1 MAWSGGEGA
10 CEFTCDPSAF
20 HDGTGAAA
28 EWSCPHDVLDGRDRC
43 PFHCDPDAVPVSVS
57 VSDAFLDAI
66 AASDGEDRR
75 DRERGKQFL
84 GATIDD
90 LDLSMA
96 VVNAG
101 DNYPI
106 DLRGATVGRIDCTDS
121 EFGQRIDLRGATVA
135 GTATFDG
142 TYYEL
147 DARDAT
153 LGEVVFTDVTAE
165 RLDWRNASVETGT
178 FDGAALSTVDA
189 RDATFG
195 TASFERASLR
205 DAAFDRADFG
215 TAKFRH
221 ATVEMADFDDATF
234 ETGDFYHAD
243 FDEADFRGADFGRAR
258 FYGATFGGGYFN
270 ETSYDEADFA
280 RIEAERFYLPDARLT
295 DATFADAVVSMK
307 LVMRDAVF
315 AGVDFAGLEVERLDV
330 TDARFVGSS
339 VVDATIGTLELD
351 GATLASPRFED
362 SAIER
367 VNAAEVTLLGTV
379 RLSGCHIGDLDLRPA
394 AVGPGG
400 VALLSLAE
408 ATLDDGTACQPEDG
422 ALVYDLDRA
431 TLGTV
436 RFECGDAPTA
446 LERVAFHRTRFDGF
460 DFRDDDDI
468 DLEAGGYRL
477 HALDSSLRAP
487 IRDALAYADAVDDAV
502 ATLHDGETDDPDHLP
517 GLQPPDGEGAD
528 GEPSV
533 SDGTATV
540 TDGVVD
546 RTLSP
551 AANETFDRLTTAADG
566 QIGASAG
573 EVTYLRAKNGA
584 NAIADNTAAAEFF
597 MSQMAYRRRSHGARA
612 RDADATLRERA
623 RGLVRWGMNG
633 FLFVTTGYG
642 ERASYALA
650 ASTAI
655 ITAYALAYV
664 ALAPDLFD
672 GVGQYVQLSLGSF
685 IAFFLGG
692 IGEVSHPTVSLVAQS
707 EAFLGGFFIALYVF
721 ALTRSVNR

>member
-1 MAWSGGEGA
+1 MAWSGGEGT

-28 EWSCPHDVLDGRDRC
+28 EWTCPHDALPGRDRC
-43 PFHCDPDAVPVSVS
+43 PFHCEPDAVPPSVS
-57 VSDAFLDAI
+57 VADAFLDAI

-75 DRERGKQFL
+75 GRERGKQFL

-96 VVNAG
+96 VVNAA
-101 DNYPI
+101 DNYPV

-121 EFGQRIDLRGATVA
+121 EFGQRIDLRSATVT

-142 TYYEL
+142 SYYEL
-147 DARDAT
+147 DARDAV
-153 LGEVVFTDVTAE
+153 LGKAVFTDVTAE
-165 RLDWRNASVETGT
+165 RLDWRNASVETAT
-178 FDGAALSTVDA
+178 FDGATLSTVDA

-205 DAAFDRADFG
+205 DATFDRAAFG
-215 TAKFRH
+215 EARFAH
-221 ATVEMADFDDATF
+221 ATMEMADFDDATF

-307 LVMRDAVF
+307 LVMRDTVF
-315 AGVDFAGLEVERLDV
+315 VGVDFAGLEVERLDV
-330 TDARFVGSS
+330 TNARFVASS
-339 VVDATIGTLELD
+339 VVDATIGALELD

-362 SAIER
+362 SEIEQ
-367 VNAAEVTLLGTV
+367 VNAGEVTLLGTV
-379 RLSGCHIGDLDLRPA
+379 RLSGCRVGDLDLRPS
-394 AVGPGG
+394 AVGPGRS
-400 VALLSLAE
+400 ALLSLAE
-408 ATLDDGTACQPEDG
+408 TTVEDGTACQPEDG

-436 RFECGDAPTA
+436 RFECGDAPTV
-446 LERVAFHRTRFDGF
+446 LDRLAFHQTRFDGF
-460 DFRDDDDI
+460 DFRDGDDI
-468 DLEAGGYRL
+468 DLGAVGYHL

-487 IRDALAYADAVDDAV
+487 LRDALAYADAVDDAV
-502 ATLHDGETDDPDHLP
+502 AALHDGEADDFDRLH
-517 GLQPPDGEGAD
+517 GLSPAD
-528 GEPSV
+528 GEVSRADREASV
-533 SDGTATV
+533 P
-540 TDGVVD
+540 DGVVN

-551 AANETFDRLTTAADG
+551 AANETFERLATAADG
-566 QIGASAG
+566 HIGASAG

-597 MSQMAYRRRSHGARA
+597 MSQMAYRRRSHRARA
-612 RDADATLRERA
+612 WDTDATLRERA
-623 RGLVRWGMNG
+623 RSLAHWGMNG

-650 ASTAI
+650 ASTALI
-655 ITAYALAYV
+655 AAYALAYV
-664 ALAPDLFD
+664 AIAPDLFD

-692 IGEVSHPTVSLVAQS
+692 IGDVSHPTVSLVAQS

-721 ALTRSVNR
+721 ALTRSVSR